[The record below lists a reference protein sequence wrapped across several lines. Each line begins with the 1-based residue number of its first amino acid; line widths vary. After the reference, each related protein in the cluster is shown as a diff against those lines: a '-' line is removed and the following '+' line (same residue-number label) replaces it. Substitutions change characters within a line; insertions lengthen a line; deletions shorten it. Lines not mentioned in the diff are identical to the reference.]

1 MPIPLSSNEIIH
13 VDHKIKEAS
22 YSMPH
27 MQAAS
32 DHYMLGYLVSGDRK
46 WFSYENIKIAHSGDV
61 GISKPNVYHRNCA
74 MSDIHEKSMEA
85 CTGIRSSACADKER
99 TDNRDYD

>member
-1 MPIPLSSNEIIH
+1 MCTIYEYKEIQMPIPLSSNEIIH

-46 WFSYENIKIAHSGDV
+46 WFSYENIKITTPEDLRIAEV
-61 GISKPNVYHRNCA
+61 FLC
-74 MSDIHEKSMEA
+74 
-85 CTGIRSSACADKER
+85 
-99 TDNRDYD
+99 

>member
-74 MSDIHEKSMEA
+74 FVNKNSTFFAQTIFPQ
-85 CTGIRSSACADKER
+85 CYIT
-99 TDNRDYD
+99 TPLQ

>member
-13 VDHKIKEAS
+13 VDHKIKDAS

-32 DHYMLGYLVSGDRK
+32 DQRCPDLHMALS
-46 WFSYENIKIAHSGDV
+46 
-61 GISKPNVYHRNCA
+61 
-74 MSDIHEKSMEA
+74 
-85 CTGIRSSACADKER
+85 
-99 TDNRDYD
+99 

>member
-46 WFSYENIKIAHSGDV
+46 WFSYEQAMK
-61 GISKPNVYHRNCA
+61 KLPKNVRPFLTMLYNR
-74 MSDIHEKSMEA
+74 IQEKYEA
-85 CTGIRSSACADKER
+85 
-99 TDNRDYD
+99 